1 MKYYKNY
8 YELWKIKIIYLNY
21 KKLLNI
27 TFPYALW
34 HKILFFYRVL
44 IVFLSFVSFASWR
57 IYIMSLL
64 IFKFFSQMLQTLCR
78 FGRLLPSFILC
89 LQIFWSQINM
99 QSLNFQRE
107 ILLDFGLFF
116 FRMRVCGVEGKLCR
130 ISNLE
135 LFLFFCTK
143 NFPFMIFLVSRAFQ
157 ISKVKA
163 EKLFVI

>member
-89 LQIFWSQINM
+89 LQIFWSQLNM
-99 QSLNFQRE
+99 QSLKFSTR
-107 ILLDFGLFF
+107 DTFGFWAVFF
-116 FRMRVCGVEGKLCR
+116 SDESLWSWRK
-130 ISNLE
+130 I
-135 LFLFFCTK
+135 
-143 NFPFMIFLVSRAFQ
+143 VSH
-157 ISKVKA
+157 I
-163 EKLFVI
+163 